1 MHGHIAT
8 ARKHTHIATTRNSPL
23 SDDADLFFSLPSP
36 LLLYQVPPKKAVPV
50 AVNFKA
56 PPDAAAGSK
65 LSGKLTVSAPDG
77 FTQLYYLQ
85 GEC

>member
-1 MHGHIAT
+1 LPPHAT
-8 ARKHTHIATTRNSPL
+8 AL
-23 SDDADLFFSLPSP
+23 SLSHDADLFFSLPSS
-36 LLLYQVPPKKAVPV
+36 LLLSQVPPKKAVPV